1 MDVIGLVL
9 LLALAVCCPAVLV
22 AWVLVNRMQSVL
34 GEGSFWETFLDL
46 TLRDAPGL
54 IRSVS
59 EVSQRVELALHRQA
73 VTIGGRA
80 TAVQAVT
87 IRAHPT
93 DCDRLAASLDLPHLL
108 RTYAQGYLRNAVSE
122 GWQVIAPQV
131 TIALV
136 ADERRRRGWPRV
148 LAGRALAG
156 DTVVAA
162 ASVTLSGDHELGA
175 PTSVDGDPSAARPLF
190 DRARTRPYQPPT
202 LRQGDTLTDA
212 APARHGSAC
221 PAEHLTTLVDR
232 GGRKVRLG
240 GLAVLGRSK
249 GAHVRTDDP
258 AVSREHALIEHDQ
271 GGWSITPTSRNGT
284 LVDGTACTTRTPL
297 RTGAVIK
304 LSGRASW
311 TFTTDC
317 PQAHPL
323 PLPATLRLA

>member
-1 MDVIGLVL
+1 MDVVGLVL
-9 LLALAVCCPAVLV
+9 LLVLATCGPAVLV

-73 VTIGGRA
+73 VTIEGRA
-80 TAVQAVT
+80 TTVQAVT

-93 DCDRLAASLDLPHLL
+93 DCDRLAASLDVPHLL
-108 RTYAQGYLRNAVSE
+108 RTYAQGYLRHAVSE

-131 TIALV
+131 TITLV

-156 DTVVAA
+156 DTVVAV
-162 ASVTLSGDHELGA
+162 ASVTLSGGHELGA
-175 PTSVDGDPSAARPLF
+175 PAGDDPSAAMPLL
-190 DRARTRPYQPPT
+190 DPARTRPYQPPT
-202 LRQGDTLTDA
+202 LRQVVTRADA
-212 APARHGSAC
+212 TPALHGSTC
-221 PAEHLTTLVDR
+221 PAEHLTTLVDK
-232 GGRKVRLG
+232 GGREVRLG
-240 GLAVLGRSK
+240 VLAVLGRSK
-249 GAHVRTDDP
+249 SADIRTDDP
-258 AVSREHALIEHDQ
+258 AVSREHALIEHGQD
-271 GGWSITPTSRNGT
+271 GWSITPTSHNGT
-284 LVDGTACTTRTPL
+284 LVDDVACTTRTPL
-297 RTGAVIK
+297 RSGAVIK
-304 LSGRASW
+304 LPGRASW

-317 PQAHPL
+317 PQTHPL

>member
-1 MDVIGLVL
+1 MDVVGLVL
-9 LLALAVCCPAVLV
+9 LFVLAAGGPAVLV

-34 GEGSFWETFLDL
+34 GQGSFWDTFLDL

-93 DCDRLAASLDLPHLL
+93 DCDRLAASLDVPHLL
-108 RTYAQGYLRNAVSE
+108 RTYAEGYLRNAVSE
-122 GWQVIAPQV
+122 GWQLIAPQV
-131 TIALV
+131 TITLV

-156 DTVVAA
+156 DTVVAV
-162 ASVTLSGDHELGA
+162 ASVTLSGEQRPDGPAGVGA
-175 PTSVDGDPSAARPLF
+175 DPRGAQPLF
-190 DRARTRPYQPPT
+190 DPAHTRPYQPPT
-202 LRQGDTLTDA
+202 LRQVDTLTDA
-212 APARHGSAC
+212 TPPTHGSTC
-221 PAEHLTTLVDR
+221 PAKHLTTLVDSR
-232 GGRKVRLG
+232 GRKVRLG
-240 GLAVLGRSK
+240 GLAVLGRSTS
-249 GAHVRTDDP
+249 ADIRTDDP
-258 AVSREHALIEHDQ
+258 AVSREHALIEHDRQ
-271 GGWSITPTSRNGT
+271 GWSIAPTSHNGT
-284 LVDGTACTTRTPL
+284 LVDGTACTARTPL
-297 RTGAVIK
+297 RSGAVIE

-317 PQAHPL
+317 PRTHHL